1 MKVTVHEVARSAA
14 VSVGTVSRVLRGD
27 PTVGA
32 EFVERVK
39 QASRELNYRP
49 LRKRDSSR
57 TMNGA
62 DMPLMG
68 RGVALVT
75 LGLDRS
81 LATLPVVAMGLH
93 GTESAIAKAG
103 GSMLFADAPDLHRL
117 P

>member
-1 MKVTVHEVARSAA
+1 MKITVHEVARTAD

-39 QASRELNYRP
+39 QASQQLNYRP
-49 LRKRDSSR
+49 LRRR
-57 TMNGA
+57 NGEA
-62 DMPLMG
+62 SKANGNHAAAEASLMG
-68 RGVALVT
+68 RAIALMT

-103 GSMLFADAPDLHRL
+103 GSMLFADAP
-117 P
+117 